1 MGIVQEVVEEL
12 HPLVE
17 FIALPLLLT
26 YSEGETE
33 GRPNEETERA
43 PTRAMYEWEL
53 FLFSIS
59 YKLSLDWEGTLRMG
73 RL

>member
-1 MGIVQEVVEEL
+1 MGYRAGDSWGTSSVGRV
-12 HPLVE
+12 
-17 FIALPLLLT
+17 IALPLLLT

-43 PTRAMYEWEL
+43 PTRAIYEWEL

-59 YKLSLDWEGTLRMG
+59 YRLSLDREGTLRMG